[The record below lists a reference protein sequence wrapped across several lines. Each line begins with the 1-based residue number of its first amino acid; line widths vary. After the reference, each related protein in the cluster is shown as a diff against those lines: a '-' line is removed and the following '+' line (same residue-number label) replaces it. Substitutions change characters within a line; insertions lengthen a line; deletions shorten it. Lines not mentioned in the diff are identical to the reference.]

1 MDATEW
7 TAIAAGAAWAGVVAT
22 AIIAVYTVVLA
33 RSARAALAESRKARE
48 VAKDQAHHARE
59 SATAAKLAADAAV
72 DSARSGRESVEI
84 TRATFDR
91 DERPTVEATVDE
103 RQDDQFVV
111 AVRMLTGPP
120 QVTVTVR
127 WAASSEGL
135 NGSAPRRLDHRTGTS
150 ALHRLVLGDRI
161 KLHVDVPLWADEAT
175 IRLHLDCTDVA
186 DGNRKW
192 PITHVLEWARKT
204 PQLWV

>member
-7 TAIAAGAAWAGVVAT
+7 TAIAAWAGFVAT
-22 AIIAVYTVVLA
+22 AIITAYTVVLA
-33 RSARAALAESRKARE
+33 RRVTAALTETRKARE
-48 VAKDQAHHARE
+48 AAQDQAHHARE
-59 SATAAKLAADAAV
+59 SATAARLAADAAV
-72 DSARSGRESVEI
+72 DSARSGRDSVEI
-84 TRATFDR
+84 ARATFDR

-111 AVRMLTGPP
+111 AVKMLTGPP

-127 WAASSEGL
+127 WATSSEAP
-135 NGSAPRRLDHRTGTS
+135 NGSGQRRLDYQTGTS
-150 ALHRLVLGDRI
+150 AVHRLVLGDRI
-161 KLHVDVPLWADEAT
+161 KLRVGVPLWADEAT

-186 DGNRKW
+186 DGSRKW
-192 PITHVLEWARKT
+192 TIPHVLEWARKT